1 MYGSIINS
9 KYIVLWWMWYSLV
22 FIGKLWEVHKRTA
35 WINDSCEDS
44 FDGDTLNALYIP
56 NKNFWESA
64 NEIFNPRNS
73 MMISRNDGTFNN
85 NVNVM
90 KDMIINSNI
99 MIGLSRK
106 YYTQDELNDI
116 ERIKAKFK

>member
-1 MYGSIINS
+1 
-9 KYIVLWWMWYSLV
+9 
-22 FIGKLWEVHKRTA
+22 
-35 WINDSCEDS
+35 
-44 FDGDTLNALYIP
+44 
-56 NKNFWESA
+56 
-64 NEIFNPRNS
+64 